1 MRQYE
6 TICIV
11 NPDLAEEDYQAAL
24 TKSKELIE
32 KQKGVVVKV
41 QEWGKQKL
49 AYLVKKYD
57 KGSYVVFNY
66 CGDAGVSA
74 ELERNLK
81 LDDNILKFQT
91 VKLADKADPEELLQK
106 ATSSEKA
113 VDKIPEESEETEEQ
127 VSDDQEEE
135 SEVENGEE

>member
-1 MRQYE
+1 MRHYE

-11 NPDLAEEDYQAAL
+11 NPDLAEEEYQAAL
-24 TKSKELIE
+24 AKSKELIE
-32 KQKGVVVKV
+32 KQKGVIVKV

-81 LDDNILKFQT
+81 LDDRFIKYMT
-91 VKLADKADPEELLQK
+91 VKLEEHVDPEALLQK
-106 ATSSEKA
+106 EKEA
-113 VDKIPEESEETEEQ
+113 QEKSAPVTEEEEAET
-127 VSDDQEEE
+127 QEEE
-135 SEVENGEE
+135 NGETESVEGDDNE

>member
-1 MRQYE
+1 MRLYE

-11 NPDLAEEDYQAAL
+11 NPDISDEDYQSAL

-57 KGSYVVFNY
+57 KGSYVIFNY
-66 CGDAGVSA
+66 CGDAGTSA
-74 ELERNLK
+74 ELERALK
-81 LDDNILKFQT
+81 LDDRFIKYMT
-91 VKLADKADPEELLQK
+91 VKLEDKVDPEALLQK
-106 ATSSEKA
+106 EKEAQEKA
-113 VDKIPEESEETEEQ
+113 VPATEEAEHEK
-127 VSDDQEEE
+127 QEEPE
-135 SEVENGEE
+135 GDTTPAEGDDDDK